1 MIRQIETDT
10 IYLDH
15 AATTPVDPE
24 VLRVMAPWF
33 TQQFGNPSSI
43 YQIGQQSRAALD
55 TARAQCAAVLGCHP
69 APKDPANARQKQE

>member
-1 MIRQIETDT
+1 MIRQIETDS

-33 TQQFGNPSSI
+33 TEYFGSPSSI
-43 YQIGQQSRAALD
+43 YQLGQQSRAALD
-55 TARAQCAAVLGCHP
+55 AARAQCAAVLGCHP
-69 APKDPANARQKQE
+69 GEIVFTRAP